1 MEITFLGTG
10 TSQGIPVIGCS
21 CEVCTS
27 ADSKDKRLRTSL
39 MVKTGDIRLV
49 IDSGPD
55 FRYQMLREN
64 VKSLDALIFTHEH
77 RDHIAGL
84 DDVRAFNWIQKK
96 AMDLYAE
103 PRVLKEIRDKFLYA
117 FDNSYPGVPRLNLHA
132 IEKANFD
139 INGLSVIPI
148 RLMHYKLPILGFRF
162 GDLSYITDA
171 SYIAAEE
178 RKKLVGSRYLIV
190 NALRREKHPTHFN
203 LQEALQLIEEV
214 QPEKA
219 YLTHISHQMGTY
231 SDILKDMP
239 DSVIP
244 AYDGLSFVV

>member
-1 MEITFLGTG
+1 MEVTFLGTG

-21 CEVCTS
+21 CGVCTS
-27 ADSKDKRLRTSL
+27 VDSRDKRLRTSL
-39 MVKTGDIRLV
+39 MVRTGNIRLV

-55 FRYQMLREN
+55 FRFQMLREN
-64 VKSLDALIFTHEH
+64 VKSLDALLFTHEH

-117 FDNSYPGVPRLNLHA
+117 FDNSYPGVPRLNLHT
-132 IEKANFD
+132 IEEARFD
-139 INGLSVIPI
+139 IDGLSIIPI
-148 RLMHYKLPILGFRF
+148 RLMHYNLPILGFRF

-171 SYIAAEE
+171 SYISDKE
-178 RKKLVGSRYLIV
+178 RKKLAGSRYLIV

-219 YLTHISHQMGTY
+219 YLTHISHQMGLY
-231 SDILKDMP
+231 SDILKDLP

>member
-1 MEITFLGTG
+1 M
-10 TSQGIPVIGCS
+10 PVIGCS
-21 CEVCTS
+21 CDVCTS
-27 ADSKDKRLRTSL
+27 ADSRDKRLRTSL

-64 VKSLDALIFTHEH
+64 VKSLDALLFTHEH

-103 PRVLKEIRDKFLYA
+103 SRVLKEIREKFLYA
-117 FDNSYPGVPRLNLHA
+117 FDNSYPGVPRLNLYA
-132 IEKANFD
+132 IEEAKFD
-139 INGLSVIPI
+139 INGLTIIPI

-162 GDLSYITDA
+162 GDISYITDA
-171 SYIAAEE
+171 SYISDEE
-178 RKKLVGSRYLIV
+178 RKKLVGTRYLIV

-203 LQEALQLIEEV
+203 LQEALQLIEEIN
-214 QPEKA
+214 PEKA
-219 YLTHISHQMGTY
+219 YLTHISHQMGLY
-231 SDILKDMP
+231 SDILKDLP

>member
-1 MEITFLGTG
+1 MDVTFLGTG
-10 TSQGIPVIGCS
+10 TSQGMPVIGCS
-21 CEVCTS
+21 CDVCTS
-27 ADSKDKRLRTSL
+27 ADYRDKRLRTSL
-39 MVKTGDIRLV
+39 MVETGDMRLV

-55 FRYQMLREN
+55 FRYQMLREKI
-64 VKSLDALIFTHEH
+64 KSLDALLFTHEH

-132 IEKANFD
+132 IEEAKFE
-139 INGLSVIPI
+139 INGLTIIPI

-171 SYIAAEE
+171 SYISDEE
-178 RKKLVGSRYLIV
+178 RKKLAGSRYLIV
-190 NALRREKHPTHFN
+190 NALRKEKHPTHFN

-219 YLTHISHQMGTY
+219 YLTHISHQMGLY
-231 SDILKDMP
+231 SDILKYLP

>member
-1 MEITFLGTG
+1 VEVTFLGTG
-10 TSQGIPVIGCS
+10 TSQGLPVIGCS
-21 CEVCTS
+21 CDVCS
-27 ADSKDKRLRTSL
+27 SVDSKDKRLRTSL
-39 MVKTGDIRLV
+39 MLKTGNTRLV

-103 PRVLKEIRDKFLYA
+103 PRVLEEIKNKFLYA

-132 IEKANFD
+132 VEETKFKID
-139 INGLSVIPI
+139 GLSVMPI

-171 SYIAAEE
+171 SYISPEE
-178 RKKLVGSRYLIV
+178 RMKLNGSRYLIV
-190 NALRREKHPTHFN
+190 NALRKEKHPTHFN
-203 LQEALQLIEEV
+203 LREALQLIETV

-219 YLTHISHQMGTY
+219 FITHISHQMGTY
-231 SDILKDMP
+231 FNIIKDLP
-239 DSVIP
+239 ASVIP
-244 AYDGLSFVV
+244 AYDGLSFTV

>member
-1 MEITFLGTG
+1 MI
-10 TSQGIPVIGCS
+10 
-21 CEVCTS
+21 
-27 ADSKDKRLRTSL
+27 
-39 MVKTGDIRLV
+39 KTGDTRLV

-84 DDVRAFNWIQKK
+84 DDIRAFNWIQKK

-103 PRVLKEIRDKFLYA
+103 ARVLKEIRDKFLYA
-117 FDNSYPGVPRLNLHA
+117 FDNSYPGVPRLNLHV
-132 IEKANFD
+132 IEEAKFD
-139 INGLSVIPI
+139 INGLSIIPI

-162 GDLSYITDA
+162 GEFSYITDA
-171 SYIAAEE
+171 SYISDEE
-178 RKKLVGSRYLIV
+178 RKKLTGSRYLIV

-219 YLTHISHQMGTY
+219 YLTHISHQMGPY
-231 SDILKDMP
+231 SDILKDLP
-239 DSVIP
+239 ESVLP
-244 AYDGLSFVV
+244 AYDGLSFIV

>member
-1 MEITFLGTG
+1 MEVTFLGTG
-10 TSQGIPVIGCS
+10 TSQGMPVIGCS
-21 CEVCTS
+21 CDVCTS
-27 ADSKDKRLRTSL
+27 VDSRDKRLRTSL

-64 VKSLDALIFTHEH
+64 VKSLDALLFTHEH

-103 PRVLKEIRDKFLYA
+103 SRVLKEIREKFLYA

-132 IEKANFD
+132 IEEAKFD
-139 INGLSVIPI
+139 INGLSILPI

-162 GDLSYITDA
+162 GDISYITDA
-171 SYIAAEE
+171 SYISDEE
-178 RKKLVGSRYLIV
+178 RKKLIGSRYLIV

-203 LQEALQLIEEV
+203 LQEALQLIEEIK
-214 QPEKA
+214 PEKA
-219 YLTHISHQMGTY
+219 YLTHISHQMGLY
-231 SDILKDMP
+231 SDILKDLP

-244 AYDGLSFVV
+244 AYDGLSFSV

>member
-1 MEITFLGTG
+1 MEVTFLGTG
-10 TSQGIPVIGCS
+10 TSQGMPVIGCS
-21 CEVCTS
+21 CDVCTS
-27 ADSKDKRLRTSL
+27 VDSRDKRLRTSL
-39 MVKTGDIRLV
+39 MVETGDIRLV

-55 FRYQMLREN
+55 FRYQMLREKI
-64 VKSLDALIFTHEH
+64 KSLDALLFTHEH

-132 IEKANFD
+132 IEEAKFE
-139 INGLSVIPI
+139 INGLSIIPI

-171 SYIAAEE
+171 SYISDEE
-178 RKKLVGSRYLIV
+178 RKKLAGSRYLIV
-190 NALRREKHPTHFN
+190 NALRKEKHPTHFN

-219 YLTHISHQMGTY
+219 YLTHISHQMGLY
-231 SDILKDMP
+231 SDILKDLP
-239 DSVIP
+239 DFVIP
-244 AYDGLSFVV
+244 AYDGLSFTV

>member
-1 MEITFLGTG
+1 LEITFLGTG

-21 CEVCTS
+21 CDVCTS
-27 ADSKDKRLRTSL
+27 ADTRDKRLRTSL
-39 MVKTGDIRLV
+39 MVNTGDIRLV

-55 FRYQMLREN
+55 FRFQMLREK
-64 VKSLDALIFTHEH
+64 VKSLDALLFTHEH

-132 IEKANFD
+132 VEKAKFD
-139 INGLSVIPI
+139 IDGLSILPI

-171 SYIAAEE
+171 SYISDEE

-190 NALRREKHPTHFN
+190 NALRKEKHPTHFN
-203 LQEALQLIEEV
+203 LQEALDLIEEV

-219 YLTHISHQMGTY
+219 YLTHISHQMGLY
-231 SDILKDMP
+231 SDILKDLP

>member
-10 TSQGIPVIGCS
+10 TSQGMPVIGCS
-21 CEVCTS
+21 CDVCTS
-27 ADSKDKRLRTSL
+27 VDSRDKRLRTSL

-64 VKSLDALIFTHEH
+64 VKSLDALLFTHEH

-103 PRVLKEIRDKFLYA
+103 SRVLKEIREKFLYA

-132 IEKANFD
+132 IEEAKFD
-139 INGLSVIPI
+139 INGLSILPI

-162 GDLSYITDA
+162 GDISYITDA
-171 SYIAAEE
+171 SYISDEE
-178 RKKLVGSRYLIV
+178 RKKLIGSRYLIV

-203 LQEALQLIEEV
+203 LQEALQLIEEIK
-214 QPEKA
+214 PEKA
-219 YLTHISHQMGTY
+219 YLTHISHQMGLY
-231 SDILKDMP
+231 SDILKDLP

-244 AYDGLSFVV
+244 AYDGLSFSV

>member
-1 MEITFLGTG
+1 MEVTFLGTG
-10 TSQGIPVIGCS
+10 TSQGLPVIGCR
-21 CEVCTS
+21 CDACTS
-27 ADSKDKRLRTSL
+27 VDQRDKRLRTSL
-39 MVKTGDIRLV
+39 MLKTGNIRLV

-103 PRVLKEIRDKFLYA
+103 PRVLKEIKNQFLYA
-117 FDNSYPGVPRLNLHA
+117 FDNYYPGVPRLNLHS
-132 IEKANFD
+132 IEEMNFD
-139 INGLSVIPI
+139 INGLSIIPI
-148 RLMHYKLPILGFRF
+148 RLMHYKLPILGFRI
-162 GDLSYITDA
+162 GDISYITDA
-171 SYIAAEE
+171 SYIAPEE

-203 LQEALQLIEEV
+203 LQEAIQLIEEL

-219 YLTHISHQMGTY
+219 YLTHISHQMGPY
-231 SDILKDMP
+231 RDILKDLP

-244 AYDGLSFVV
+244 AYDGLTFVV